1 MRLGP
6 GAVGWAAVPSG
17 ASTGTCAAI
26 ELRDAEAQRYQ
37 CKGVRKA
44 VANADR
50 EIRTALLGRE
60 VTQRKI
66 DETLIAPDGTP
77 NKAMLG
83 ANAILAVSLA
93 RPHARRV
100 FRSIGISLAIRTCLK
115 SR

>member
-1 MRLGP
+1 MRLGSA
-6 GAVGWAAVPSG
+6 AVGWAAVPSD
-17 ASTGTCAAI
+17 AATGTHAAI

-37 CKGVRKA
+37 GKGVRKA

-93 RPHARRV
+93 RRV